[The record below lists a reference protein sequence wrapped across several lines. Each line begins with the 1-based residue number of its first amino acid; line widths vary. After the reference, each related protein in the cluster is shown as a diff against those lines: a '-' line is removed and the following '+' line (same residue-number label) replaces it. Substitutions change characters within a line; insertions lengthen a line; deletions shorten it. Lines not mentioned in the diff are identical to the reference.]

1 MKIWCRALL
10 LAVFVSA
17 AVNVGAQSLYGTLVG
32 NVTDETGAALPG
44 ASVTVTQT
52 ETNLS
57 RDVMTN
63 ESGGYTV
70 PNLLP
75 GTYQVAVTLQGF
87 KSYTARDI
95 AVRPDLVLRVDARL
109 GLGTLEES
117 IVVSGTSVVLQTESA
132 AVQSLT
138 TADQLVTIPTSG
150 RAWQT
155 TIALMPGVAQPDYS
169 QSGGS
174 NNPTRAMAISIN
186 GQPANNTVVRL
197 DGVTQINQFFQQ
209 IQAYSPSL
217 ESIETV
223 SVVTNSFDADQGMAG
238 GASVNVQVK
247 SGTNQLRGSLFEF
260 AQDYKMKATNYFL
273 PPGDPKGSGSVHVFG
288 GTAGGP
294 IVRNK
299 LFYFGSVESTRQRTT
314 AGTALSNSGA
324 NGLRN
329 LPTMDMRTG
338 NFAGTNTVIYD
349 PRTGSA
355 ANGSG
360 RVPFAFA
367 NCGINSTT
375 DPRFDSCNYIPANR
389 ISPIA
394 TDVLSKLVAPT
405 LPGFQSNYYA
415 TNKYDTDYRKYD
427 GKITWVPNNRVTV
440 NGRLGYATSYEDSA
454 PALPYVENGV
464 VTNGPNNPI
473 WQGRIWDSTVHSHSL
488 AITNI
493 VSSNLVVDGVFG
505 FTRTDMLAR
514 PHTDDCWGDMFDIP
528 NTCQPPYGRSTAF
541 PAMNASSWSIS
552 GGGEPRAYRD
562 PQWGGN
568 VNAGWTKGGHNVK
581 FGGELKRL
589 HQNHYETQSPQ
600 FTFTGGRTA
609 LGPSGSPNN
618 FNAFA
623 DFLLGEANSRRS
635 EIMTPMI
642 GIEQTGEDFRPG
654 TLRTWQFGTFIR
666 DQFELTPKMT
676 VSVGVRWE
684 YYPLSQRRDRGL
696 EVFDFDARQLL
707 ICGQA
712 GIPQT
717 CGVTVEKNLLTPRL
731 GWAYRP
737 TDSLVVRVGYSRN
750 PQNDTSGREQMP
762 PFNAYPATIIYT
774 ETAANTYNAI
784 GTLAQGF
791 PMVPVLDL
799 TVGYLNPVN
808 AGLTTYP
815 LNGEFERGKISS
827 WNVSM
832 QQLLPYGHSLTL
844 GYVANRQNGLTRS
857 VNQNYGQLGGG
868 TASQPYA
875 SITTNSINIQA
886 PESKVKYD
894 SAQASV
900 NKRMSNGLQ
909 YSFAYT
915 YAKTID
921 WWASTIPQPEY
932 WYLNKGETGLP
943 HTLNISVV
951 YELPFGS
958 GRKFL
963 ADGALGKVVGGW
975 QVNSFITSR
984 SGQGLGVSSSATP
997 LNAGNGTPQRA
1008 DQVKD
1013 EVEIFGAG
1021 TPGPQTAYF
1030 DVLAFK
1036 PVTDI
1041 RFGDSPL
1048 LAFRGPSYTNLD
1060 MSLFRTFALK
1070 RNMSLQLRI
1079 EALNVTNTP
1088 HFSNPGTNVSN
1099 LQLNPDG
1106 TVRNLNGFGV
1116 ITSTTRTGR
1125 QYDEREWR
1133 LGLRLG
1139 F

>member
-1 MKIWCRALL
+1 MKIWWRALL
-10 LAVFVSA
+10 LAVLVSA

-87 KSYTARDI
+87 KSYTARGI

-109 GLGTLEES
+109 GIGTLEES

-349 PRTGSA
+349 PRTGTS
-355 ANGSG
+355 NGAG

-454 PALPYVENGV
+454 PALPYMENGV

-514 PHTDDCWGDMFDIP
+514 PHTDDCWGEDVQYPEHVSAAVWPQHGVPGDE
-528 NTCQPPYGRSTAF
+528 CVELVDLRRRRAARVSR
-541 PAMNASSWSIS
+541 PAM
-552 GGGEPRAYRD
+552 GREP
-562 PQWGGN
+562 
-568 VNAGWTKGGHNVK
+568 
-581 FGGELKRL
+581 
-589 HQNHYETQSPQ
+589 
-600 FTFTGGRTA
+600 
-609 LGPSGSPNN
+609 
-618 FNAFA
+618 
-623 DFLLGEANSRRS
+623 
-635 EIMTPMI
+635 
-642 GIEQTGEDFRPG
+642 
-654 TLRTWQFGTFIR
+654 
-666 DQFELTPKMT
+666 
-676 VSVGVRWE
+676 
-684 YYPLSQRRDRGL
+684 QRRLDQG
-696 EVFDFDARQLL
+696 
-707 ICGQA
+707 
-712 GIPQT
+712 
-717 CGVTVEKNLLTPRL
+717 
-731 GWAYRP
+731 RP
-737 TDSLVVRVGYSRN
+737 
-750 PQNDTSGREQMP
+750 
-762 PFNAYPATIIYT
+762 
-774 ETAANTYNAI
+774 
-784 GTLAQGF
+784 
-791 PMVPVLDL
+791 
-799 TVGYLNPVN
+799 
-808 AGLTTYP
+808 
-815 LNGEFERGKISS
+815 
-827 WNVSM
+827 
-832 QQLLPYGHSLTL
+832 
-844 GYVANRQNGLTRS
+844 
-857 VNQNYGQLGGG
+857 
-868 TASQPYA
+868 
-875 SITTNSINIQA
+875 
-886 PESKVKYD
+886 
-894 SAQASV
+894 
-900 NKRMSNGLQ
+900 
-909 YSFAYT
+909 
-915 YAKTID
+915 
-921 WWASTIPQPEY
+921 
-932 WYLNKGETGLP
+932 
-943 HTLNISVV
+943 
-951 YELPFGS
+951 
-958 GRKFL
+958 
-963 ADGALGKVVGGW
+963 
-975 QVNSFITSR
+975 
-984 SGQGLGVSSSATP
+984 
-997 LNAGNGTPQRA
+997 
-1008 DQVKD
+1008 
-1013 EVEIFGAG
+1013 
-1021 TPGPQTAYF
+1021 
-1030 DVLAFK
+1030 
-1036 PVTDI
+1036 
-1041 RFGDSPL
+1041 
-1048 LAFRGPSYTNLD
+1048 
-1060 MSLFRTFALK
+1060 
-1070 RNMSLQLRI
+1070 
-1079 EALNVTNTP
+1079 
-1088 HFSNPGTNVSN
+1088 
-1099 LQLNPDG
+1099 
-1106 TVRNLNGFGV
+1106 
-1116 ITSTTRTGR
+1116 
-1125 QYDEREWR
+1125 
-1133 LGLRLG
+1133 
-1139 F
+1139 

>member
-1 MKIWCRALL
+1 MRKLL
-10 LAVFVSA
+10 GLLTVAVLVSA
-17 AVNVGAQSLYGTLVG
+17 AAAPAVAQALYGSLVG

-44 ASVTVTQT
+44 ATVTVTQT

-57 RDVMTN
+57 RDVVTN
-63 ESGGYTV
+63 ETGGYNV

-75 GTYQVAVTLQGF
+75 GTYEVAVTLQGF
-87 KSYTARDI
+87 KSFTARGI
-95 AVRPDLVLRVDARL
+95 AVRPGLALRVDARL
-109 GLGTLEES
+109 GLGTLQES

-155 TIALMPGVAQPDYS
+155 TVALMPGVAQPDYS

-247 SGTNQLRGSLFEF
+247 SGTNNLRGSAFEF
-260 AQDYKMKATNYFL
+260 AQDYRMKAHNYFL
-273 PPGDPKGSGSVHVFG
+273 PPGDPAGSGSVHVFG

-294 IVRNK
+294 VVHNK

-329 LPTMDMRTG
+329 LPTMDMRAG

-349 PRTGSA
+349 PLTGA

-375 DPRFDSCNYIPANR
+375 DPRFDSCNFIPANR
-389 ISPIA
+389 ISPVA
-394 TDVLSKLVAPT
+394 KAVLGKLIAPT

-454 PALPYVENGV
+454 PEMPFVDNNGA

-488 AITNI
+488 AITDI
-493 VSSNLVVDGVFG
+493 VSPNFVVDGVFG

-514 PHTDDCWGDMFDIP
+514 PHTDDCWGDLFAIP
-528 NTCQPPYGRSTAF
+528 NSCQPPYGRSTAV
-541 PAMNASSWSIS
+541 PAMIASTWSIS

-568 VNAGWTKGGHNVK
+568 LNAGWTKSGHNVK

-589 HQNHYETQSPQ
+589 HQNHYETQSPR

-609 LGPSGSPNN
+609 LGPTGSPNN

-642 GIEQTGEDFRPG
+642 GIDQTGLDFRPG

-666 DQFELTPKMT
+666 DQFELNRRMT

-696 EVFDFDARQLL
+696 EVFDFASRQLL

-712 GIPQT
+712 GNPQT
-717 CGVTVEKNLLTPRL
+717 CGVTVEKDLFTPRL

-737 TDSLVVRVGYSRN
+737 TESTVIRVGYSRN
-750 PQNDTSGREQMP
+750 PENDTSGREQMP
-762 PFNAYPATIIYT
+762 PFNAFPATIIFT
-774 ETAANTYNAI
+774 ETAANTYTAI
-784 GTLAQGF
+784 GTLAQGL
-791 PMVPVLDL
+791 PKIPILDL
-799 TVGYLNPVN
+799 TVGRLNPVN

-815 LNGEFERGKISS
+815 LNAEFVRGKISS

-832 QQLLPYGHSLTL
+832 QQLLPYSHSLTL
-844 GYVANRQNGLTRS
+844 GYVANRQNGMTRS

-886 PESKVKYD
+886 PEGKVKYD

-921 WWASTIPQPEY
+921 WWAGTIPQPEY
-932 WYLNKGETGLP
+932 RYLNRGETGLP
-943 HTLNISVV
+943 HTLNISAV
-951 YELPFGS
+951 YELPFGP

-963 ADGALGKVVGGW
+963 TDGTLGHLIGGW
-975 QVNSFITSR
+975 QLNSFITSR
-984 SGQGLGVSSSATP
+984 SGSGVGVSASNAL
-997 LNAGNGTPQRA
+997 LNAGTGTNQRA

-1013 EVEIFGAG
+1013 EVEIYGAG
-1021 TPGPQTAYF
+1021 APGPQTAYF

-1036 PVTDI
+1036 PATEI
-1041 RFGDSPL
+1041 RFGTSPW

-1060 MSLFRTFALK
+1060 MSLFRTFSFAK
-1070 RNMSLQLRI
+1070 KTLQLRV
-1079 EALNVTNTP
+1079 EALNATNTP

-1099 LQLNPDG
+1099 LQLNTDG

>member
-1 MKIWCRALL
+1 MRIRWIGVL
-10 LAVFVSA
+10 LAVLVSA
-17 AVNVGAQSLYGTLVG
+17 SAATSAQSLYGTLVG
-32 NVTDETGAALPG
+32 NVTDETGATLPG
-44 ASVTVTQT
+44 ATVTVTQT

-57 RDVMTN
+57 RDAVTN
-63 ESGGYTV
+63 ETGSYNV

-75 GTYQVAVTLQGF
+75 GTYQVTVTLQGF
-87 KSYTARDI
+87 KTYTARDI

-109 GLGTLEES
+109 GIGTLEES

-186 GQPANNTVVRL
+186 
-197 DGVTQINQFFQQ
+197 
-209 IQAYSPSL
+209 
-217 ESIETV
+217 
-223 SVVTNSFDADQGMAG
+223 
-238 GASVNVQVK
+238 
-247 SGTNQLRGSLFEF
+247 
-260 AQDYKMKATNYFL
+260 YKMKAHNYFL
-273 PPGDPKGSGSVHVFG
+273 PPGDPPGSGSVHVFG

-329 LPTMDMRTG
+329 LPTMAMRAG
-338 NFAGTNTVIYD
+338 NFSGTNTVIYD
-349 PRTGSA
+349 PRTGTSTGA
-355 ANGSG
+355 G

-367 NCGINSTT
+367 NCGITSTN
-375 DPRFDSCNYIPANR
+375 DPRFDACNFIPANR

-394 TDVLSKLVAPT
+394 TAVLGKLVPPT

-454 PALPYVENGV
+454 PALPYMENGV

-514 PHTDDCWGDMFDIP
+514 PHTDDCWGEDFNIP
-528 NTCQPPYGRSTAF
+528 NTCQPPLGRSTAF

-635 EIMTPMI
+635 EIMIPMI
-642 GIEQTGEDFRPG
+642 GIDQTGLDFRPG

-666 DQFELTPKMT
+666 DQFELTRNMT
-676 VSVGVRWE
+676 VSAGVRWE

-717 CGVTVEKNLLTPRL
+717 CGITVEKNLFTPRL

-737 TDSLVVRVGYSRN
+737 TDSTVIRVGYSRN

-784 GTLAQGF
+784 GTLADGF
-791 PMVPVLDL
+791 PMVPILDL
-799 TVGYLNPVN
+799 TVGRLNPVN

-815 LNGEFERGKISS
+815 LNAQFVRGKISS

-844 GYVANRQNGLTRS
+844 GYVANRQNGMTRG

-868 TASQPYA
+868 TQSQPYA
-875 SITTNSINIQA
+875 SITTNSINIQGPA
-886 PESKVKYD
+886 GKVKYD

-909 YSFAYT
+909 YSVAYT
-915 YAKTID
+915 FAKTID
-921 WWASTIPQPEY
+921 WWASTIPQPQY
-932 WYLNKGETGLP
+932 WDLNKGEVGLP
-943 HTLNISVV
+943 HTLNISTV

-963 ADGALGKVVGGW
+963 ADRTLGKIVGGW
-975 QVNSFITSR
+975 QVNAFFTAR

-1013 EVEIFGAG
+1013 EVEVFGAG
-1021 TPGPQTAYF
+1021 TPGPQTAFF
-1030 DVLAFK
+1030 DVLAFR
-1036 PVTDI
+1036 PVTDV
-1041 RFGDSPL
+1041 RFGNSPL
-1048 LAFRGPSYTNLD
+1048 LAFRGPNYKNIDL
-1060 MSLFRTFALK
+1060 SLFRTFSFST
-1070 RNMSLQLRI
+1070 MTLQLRV
-1079 EALNVTNTP
+1079 EALNATNTP

-1116 ITSTTRTGR
+1116 ITSTNRLGR

>member
-1 MKIWCRALL
+1 M
-10 LAVFVSA
+10 
-17 AVNVGAQSLYGTLVG
+17 
-32 NVTDETGAALPG
+32 
-44 ASVTVTQT
+44 
-52 ETNLS
+52 
-57 RDVMTN
+57 
-63 ESGGYTV
+63 
-70 PNLLP
+70 
-75 GTYQVAVTLQGF
+75 
-87 KSYTARDI
+87 
-95 AVRPDLVLRVDARL
+95 RPDLVLRVDARL
-109 GLGTLEES
+109 GIGTLEES

-247 SGTNQLRGSLFEF
+247 SGTNNLSGSLFEF

-349 PRTGSA
+349 PRTGTSTGA
-355 ANGSG
+355 G

-367 NCGINSTT
+367 NCGITSTN
-375 DPRFDSCNYIPANR
+375 DPRFDACNFIPANR

-394 TDVLSKLVAPT
+394 TAVLGKLVAPT

-514 PHTDDCWGDMFDIP
+514 PHTDDCWGEDFGIP

-568 VNAGWTKGGHNVK
+568 LNAGWTKGGHNVK

-609 LGPSGSPNN
+609 LGPTGSPNN

-635 EIMTPMI
+635 EIMIPMI
-642 GIEQTGEDFRPG
+642 GIEQTGLDFRPG
-654 TLRTWQFGTFIR
+654 DAADMAVRDVHPRPVRTQPEDDGVR
-666 DQFELTPKMT
+666 RRA
-676 VSVGVRWE
+676 VGVLPAVAAAR
-684 YYPLSQRRDRGL
+684 PRSRGVRFRRETAPHLRPSRNS
-696 EVFDFDARQLL
+696 A
-707 ICGQA
+707 
-712 GIPQT
+712 
-717 CGVTVEKNLLTPRL
+717 NLRRHGGKESLHAATRL
-731 GWAYRP
+731 GISPHRLDGRP
-737 TDSLVVRVGYSRN
+737 GGL
-750 PQNDTSGREQMP
+750 
-762 PFNAYPATIIYT
+762 
-774 ETAANTYNAI
+774 
-784 GTLAQGF
+784 LAQ
-791 PMVPVLDL
+791 
-799 TVGYLNPVN
+799 
-808 AGLTTYP
+808 
-815 LNGEFERGKISS
+815 
-827 WNVSM
+827 
-832 QQLLPYGHSLTL
+832 
-844 GYVANRQNGLTRS
+844 
-857 VNQNYGQLGGG
+857 
-868 TASQPYA
+868 
-875 SITTNSINIQA
+875 
-886 PESKVKYD
+886 
-894 SAQASV
+894 SA
-900 NKRMSNGLQ
+900 
-909 YSFAYT
+909 
-915 YAKTID
+915 
-921 WWASTIPQPEY
+921 E
-932 WYLNKGETGLP
+932 
-943 HTLNISVV
+943 
-951 YELPFGS
+951 
-958 GRKFL
+958 
-963 ADGALGKVVGGW
+963 
-975 QVNSFITSR
+975 
-984 SGQGLGVSSSATP
+984 
-997 LNAGNGTPQRA
+997 
-1008 DQVKD
+1008 
-1013 EVEIFGAG
+1013 
-1021 TPGPQTAYF
+1021 
-1030 DVLAFK
+1030 
-1036 PVTDI
+1036 
-1041 RFGDSPL
+1041 
-1048 LAFRGPSYTNLD
+1048 
-1060 MSLFRTFALK
+1060 
-1070 RNMSLQLRI
+1070 
-1079 EALNVTNTP
+1079 
-1088 HFSNPGTNVSN
+1088 
-1099 LQLNPDG
+1099 
-1106 TVRNLNGFGV
+1106 
-1116 ITSTTRTGR
+1116 
-1125 QYDEREWR
+1125 
-1133 LGLRLG
+1133 
-1139 F
+1139 